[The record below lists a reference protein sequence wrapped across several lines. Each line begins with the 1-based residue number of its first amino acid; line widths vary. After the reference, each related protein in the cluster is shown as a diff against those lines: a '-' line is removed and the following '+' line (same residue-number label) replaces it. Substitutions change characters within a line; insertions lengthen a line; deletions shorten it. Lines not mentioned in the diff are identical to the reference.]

1 VARKRYD
8 PLWEVV
14 GEKSALQG
22 QEPDVDA
29 HCPYC
34 HVNLHLGGDPKAG
47 VRVACGL
54 CGGVATVVVAA
65 DGSVSLAAV
74 PAEGPPA

>member
-1 VARKRYD
+1 VARKKYD
-8 PLWEVV
+8 PLWGVV

-34 HVNLHLGGDPKAG
+34 HVKLHLGADPKAG

-54 CGGVATVVVAA
+54 CGGVSTVMVAA
-65 DGSVSLAAV
+65 DRSVSLAAV
-74 PAEGPPA
+74 PAEERPA